1 MGSVDAK
8 TPTMTLPGRSV
19 MWQAEELDQRR
30 PGALVMLSPLRRADV
45 ERFAVCLQDTTPGL
59 NACK

>member
-1 MGSVDAK
+1 
-8 TPTMTLPGRSV
+8 